1 MLPTRS
7 SKSTAVASAVV
18 HGHLP
23 ETERKLLALLF
34 QLATIDM

>member
-7 SKSTAVASAVV
+7 YTSTGVASAVV

-23 ETERKLLALLF
+23 ETERKLLLP
-34 QLATIDM
+34 